1 MPETIVNRGDGT
13 HFKAMTDPVESQLP
27 GGDCLLV
34 TTRVE
39 TSGDRTSFTPLDDG
53 PLDPRH
59 SSAIESM
66 VGESRIESISSG
78 FTDIVS

>member
-1 MPETIVNRGDGT
+1 MPETILNRGDGT
-13 HFKAMTDPVESQLP
+13 HFKAMTDPIESQLP
-27 GGDCLLV
+27 DGDCPFI
-34 TTRVE
+34 TIHVE

-53 PLDPRH
+53 PLDLRH
-59 SSAIESM
+59 SPAIESM